1 MFGKQTYIY
10 IYIYIWGGGHF
21 LVLEFFSRDP
31 QASFSIQPVFRSKF
45 TLTRPTLLKQ
55 GIMKKTK
62 MLKSIKFWG
71 TDSLKPIT
79 CAIYINI
86 IFSFL
91 FLLTISGYKHYLT

>member
-1 MFGKQTYIY
+1 MLGKQTYIY

-45 TLTRPTLLKQ
+45 TLTRPAYIT
-55 GIMKKTK
+55 KTRNNEEKK

-71 TDSLKPIT
+71 
-79 CAIYINI
+79 
-86 IFSFL
+86 
-91 FLLTISGYKHYLT
+91 